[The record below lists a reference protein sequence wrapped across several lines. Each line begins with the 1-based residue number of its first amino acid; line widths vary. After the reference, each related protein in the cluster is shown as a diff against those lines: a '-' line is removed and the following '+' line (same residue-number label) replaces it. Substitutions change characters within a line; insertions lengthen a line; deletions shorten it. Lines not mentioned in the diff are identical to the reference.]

1 MSDCEREHCVLALLL
16 LLLVFDSCHAER
28 SVGGDGV
35 GPPMIQQK
43 YMVMWTEVATG
54 PFSVWVD
61 NNDDLKSIACS
72 SNDNCTAALYGLDV
86 ALSYDTSLPSE
97 PYCRF
102 AHSEHQDHQDGL
114 GYCTCGPEKCVS
126 YSREYNNN
134 GEPFYYCG
142 PCGWVGSECYNT
154 TCTHPLAECI
164 NDYCECLNYGLFYD
178 LSYCYIPFYGKEL
191 VAVMLITTI
200 IVVILCTFLAYGYHR
215 LRNRS
220 RRGFPESWFRGN
232 VTRQS
237 VLVVEEE
244 MEKGEEEEEKKEID
258 GIADPLV
265 DDNFSALSF
274 PIPHL
279 PALRYEDVPCSVD
292 EKTCNIEEL
301 SCRSDED
308 CEDAFPNLQLAI
320 DLGKDS
326 TVPSLPFCT
335 NHFTRS
341 HSTCLPGYVGSE
353 CRNKSCTHTMAECV
367 DSFCE
372 CSGGGIFY
380 EFSFCDIPFMGYETA
395 LQIVIIICIAI
406 ACCMIIASL
415 YSIFFGR
422 RLPGRVP
429 RLLLRRRRHEGTRES
444 PERDAPP
451 SYDEVANKLPT
462 YQDALRMATLVSFFL
477 CKFVS
482 CKFMF
487 GGSFSRR
494 VEREKERERER
505 DFCYTINASNS
516 VERKKIKSVA

>member
-43 YMVMWTEVATG
+43 YMVIWTEVATG

-232 VTRQS
+232 VTRQAPANDTPPTYDD
-237 VLVVEEE
+237 VVE
-244 MEKGEEEEEKKEID
+244 K
-258 GIADPLV
+258 
-265 DDNFSALSF
+265 
-274 PIPHL
+274 L
-279 PALRYEDVPCSVD
+279 PSYQD
-292 EKTCNIEEL
+292 
-301 SCRSDED
+301 
-308 CEDAFPNLQLAI
+308 
-320 DLGKDS
+320 
-326 TVPSLPFCT
+326 
-335 NHFTRS
+335 
-341 HSTCLPGYVGSE
+341 
-353 CRNKSCTHTMAECV
+353 
-367 DSFCE
+367 
-372 CSGGGIFY
+372 
-380 EFSFCDIPFMGYETA
+380 A
-395 LQIVIIICIAI
+395 LQMVIKENGDGGLSNA
-406 ACCMIIASL
+406 AFEA
-415 YSIFFGR
+415 
-422 RLPGRVP
+422 
-429 RLLLRRRRHEGTRES
+429 ERE
-444 PERDAPP
+444 PP
-451 SYDEVANKLPT
+451 SYDESEQVTPAVTLTSTPTCAPASTPESTASSTPIYLPT
-462 YQDALRMATLVSFFL
+462 STSIFVAEEQETTLGPETSPPPL
-477 CKFVS
+477 AKN
-482 CKFMF
+482 M
-487 GGSFSRR
+487 
-494 VEREKERERER
+494 
-505 DFCYTINASNS
+505 
-516 VERKKIKSVA
+516 